1 MINVIVS
8 FQYFYEISFT
18 EYLPVYLPI
27 MNERRESNNQ
37 EKEFLHFIQAFW
49 DINIYVDGKIP
60 FIFEFGARVLLIG
73 FFDKFEREN
82 LTIKEPSICENKI
95 TDFSEER
102 KNAG

>member
-1 MINVIVS
+1 M
-8 FQYFYEISFT
+8 YE
-18 EYLPVYLPI
+18 
-27 MNERRESNNQ
+27 
-37 EKEFLHFIQAFW
+37 
-49 DINIYVDGKIP
+49 DGKIP

-95 TDFSEER
+95 TDFSEPR

>member
-1 MINVIVS
+1 MNVESRIIKNS
-8 FQYFYEISFT
+8 NSCISSRLFGT
-18 EYLPVYLPI
+18 LKYL
-27 MNERRESNNQ
+27 
-37 EKEFLHFIQAFW
+37 
-49 DINIYVDGKIP
+49 DDKIP

-95 TDFSEER
+95 TDFSEAR

>member
-1 MINVIVS
+1 MNS
-8 FQYFYEISFT
+8 CISS
-18 EYLPVYLPI
+18 
-27 MNERRESNNQ
+27 R
-37 EKEFLHFIQAFW
+37 AFW
-49 DINIYVDGKIP
+49 DIKTFRRKIP